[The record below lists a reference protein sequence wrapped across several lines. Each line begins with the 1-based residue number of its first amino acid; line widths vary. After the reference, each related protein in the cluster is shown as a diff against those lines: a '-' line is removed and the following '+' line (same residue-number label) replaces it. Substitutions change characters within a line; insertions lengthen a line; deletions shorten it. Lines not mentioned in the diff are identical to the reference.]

1 MLAKHSALT
10 DRVEHASG
18 LEIACRESGSKSAHS
33 HAAASSWPF
42 WRATASL
49 ATMTK
54 RPSAYARSR
63 GEQDGAGVGSR
74 TARAGFTWES
84 RGVAGSN
91 PAIPTNFCCGV
102 TPGSRER
109 VVVAS
114 RRRPLRHNVN
124 SRERRNAFEPSR
136 SVCCASPSL
145 AWVRTRS
152 GRWRPGSATTTV
164 NTRATSCGRSAF
176 ARDLR

>member
-10 DRVEHASG
+10 DRVEHARG
-18 LEIACRESGSKSAHS
+18 LEITCRESGSKSAHS

-42 WRATASL
+42 L
-49 ATMTK
+49 AGDCVLGDDDK
-54 RPSAYARSR
+54 AAIGVCAEQ

-84 RGVAGSN
+84 RGRRFESGH
-91 PAIPTNFCCGV
+91 PTNFCCGV

-109 VVVAS
+109 IVVAS

-124 SRERRNAFEPSR
+124 SRERRDAFEPSR

-164 NTRATSCGRSAF
+164 NTRATSCGGSAF
-176 ARDLR
+176 AHDLR